1 MHGFYVCKLTEMY
14 QTVDHRQPTIIS
26 TVAIMTFRDE
36 PFVMKVFLF
45 SARNPSVHFLHVF
58 NEMLKVPSSS
68 DNSLSDTHLVQQTGK
83 LCNASNQVQLLI
95 KSKQECI
102 KQLRSSSGILVCV
115 VKQRFILFVH
125 LYREKNTGIT
135 FTIHIENNMK
145 YQQCFQE
152 LHFFFF

>member
-1 MHGFYVCKLTEMY
+1 MVSKFVCSLRCIRQWTTDSQLSYQRSPWWHSEMNLSSWRSLY
-14 QTVDHRQPTIIS
+14 LVLGT
-26 TVAIMTFRDE
+26 
-36 PFVMKVFLF
+36 
-45 SARNPSVHFLHVF
+45 PSVHFLHVF

-83 LCNASNQVQLLI
+83 LCNASNQVLLLI

-125 LYREKNTGIT
+125 LYREKKYRYYIYNTYWKQYEILAM
-135 FTIHIENNMK
+135 FSRAS
-145 YQQCFQE
+145 
-152 LHFFFF
+152 FF

>member
-36 PFVMKVFLF
+36 PFVMKVSFYLVLGT
-45 SARNPSVHFLHVF
+45 PSVHFLHVF

-83 LCNASNQVQLLI
+83 LCNAPNQVQLLI

-102 KQLRSSSGILVCV
+102 KQLRSSSSILVCV

-125 LYREKNTGIT
+125 LYREKKIPVLHLQYILK
-135 FTIHIENNMK
+135 TI
-145 YQQCFQE
+145 
-152 LHFFFF
+152 